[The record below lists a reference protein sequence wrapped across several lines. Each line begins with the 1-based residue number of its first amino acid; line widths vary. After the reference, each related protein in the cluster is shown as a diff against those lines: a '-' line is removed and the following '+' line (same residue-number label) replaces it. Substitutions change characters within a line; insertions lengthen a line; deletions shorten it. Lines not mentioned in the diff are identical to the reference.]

1 MYYIL
6 CPSFSISIF
15 VNKKGLLPW
24 YMRCDLVN
32 KVLLVLLPFLIC
44 CLWCCCHCYWLG
56 QDPGWDSARSP
67 APLPCLWSH
76 HARTTPRWRYE
87 YQYWCQKQQQN
98 GCGLE
103 KQSFFQWML
112 FSVAVLISWAKNAAV
127 TMQSIFFNFC
137 YPPKIVNS
145 SRTGPF
151 CTTDLTK
158 KCISIIAGGE

>member
-1 MYYIL
+1 MNLLATKIIKKQRRIFFWIVYYIL

-44 CLWCCCHCYWLG
+44 CLWCCCHCCWLG

-103 KQSFFQWML
+103 KQSFFFNECYFQSHSFPEL
-112 FSVAVLISWAKNAAV
+112 K
-127 TMQSIFFNFC
+127 MQSQCNLFFSIFVTHQ
-137 YPPKIVNS
+137 K
-145 SRTGPF
+145 
-151 CTTDLTK
+151 
-158 KCISIIAGGE
+158 